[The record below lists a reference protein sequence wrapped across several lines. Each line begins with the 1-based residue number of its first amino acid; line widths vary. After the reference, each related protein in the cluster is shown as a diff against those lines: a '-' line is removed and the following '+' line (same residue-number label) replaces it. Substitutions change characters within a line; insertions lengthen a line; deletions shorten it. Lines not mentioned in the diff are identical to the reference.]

1 MTPRLL
7 TSTTGGSASGPVS
20 FGRWNDLSLVLSAD
34 THPPEQAIVSGSSMS
49 LHTWNLSSGSRPST
63 APTHNCYSG
72 SVAAAY
78 ERRSLGIGSHWLFE
92 SWGRFL
98 PEYTTPSACSTCSCT
113 GLSRKPN
120 LLRHIVPPSTTSV
133 GSWWSASRNTRPMML
148 CRTVPQR
155 EGLKACVGGRC
166 MPPTTAVCVPSQ
178 PIARA
183 LGDVRDNER

>member
-7 TSTTGGSASGPVS
+7 TSATGGSASGPVS

-98 PEYTTPSACSTCSCT
+98 PEYTTRSACSTCSCT
-113 GLSRKPN
+113 GLSGSRTTYGDTQPSV
-120 LLRHIVPPSTTSV
+120 IDPSTIPV
-133 GSWWSASRNTRPMML
+133 AEGRPIRRDQAQYAVREATR
-148 CRTVPQR
+148 
-155 EGLKACVGGRC
+155 
-166 MPPTTAVCVPSQ
+166 
-178 PIARA
+178 
-183 LGDVRDNER
+183 